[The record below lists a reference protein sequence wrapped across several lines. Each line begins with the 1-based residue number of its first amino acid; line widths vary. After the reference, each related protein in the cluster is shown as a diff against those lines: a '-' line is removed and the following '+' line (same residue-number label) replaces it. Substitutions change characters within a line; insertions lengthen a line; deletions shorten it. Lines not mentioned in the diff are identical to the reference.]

1 MTATTA
7 YEKEI
12 NRIMTAVELGAMSA
26 EEGKA
31 NIAAIKAKYGIGG
44 ATQPPTNNATATA
57 ATAIPRRTTKEAL
70 EAMKKGEEKP
80 QPKSKCKWVKM
91 PLPEPLDQ
99 DGERITEGLSVITV
113 RAIEG
118 PKRKFK
124 KGEKWEGSGLPNGKI
139 GIGTGF
145 RNELTMTVAQFL
157 QMYAKMEEI
166 HDAIMGTTDKDGN
179 EVPGIVDDSQPREIL
194 VL

>member
-1 MTATTA
+1 MSQTA
-7 YEKEI
+7 YDKEI
-12 NRIMTAVELGAMSA
+12 ARVMSSVELGVITADQGRAQVA
-26 EEGKA
+26 E
-31 NIAAIKAKYGIGG
+31 IKARYGIGG
-44 ATQPPTNNATATA
+44 TTPPTTTTTA
-57 ATAIPRRTTKEAL
+57 ASAAAPRRTTKEAL

-80 QPKSKCKWVKM
+80 QPKSKCKWGIM

-99 DGERITEGLSVITV
+99 DGEPIREGLSTITI

-118 PKRKFK
+118 PKKKFK
-124 KGEKWEGSGLPNGKI
+124 KGEKWEGSGLPSGKI

-157 QMYAKMEEI
+157 QLYAKMEEI
-166 HDAIMGTTDKDGN
+166 HDSIMGTTDADGS
-179 EVPGIVDDSQPREIL
+179 EIPGIVDDSQPREIL

>member
-1 MTATTA
+1 MSQTA

-12 NRIMTAVELGAMSA
+12 ARVMSSVELGVITADQGRVQVA
-26 EEGKA
+26 E
-31 NIAAIKAKYGIGG
+31 IKARYGIGG
-44 ATQPPTNNATATA
+44 TQPPTNNATATSA
-57 ATAIPRRTTKEAL
+57 AAPRRTTKEAL
-70 EAMKKGEEKP
+70 AARKEEGVKPKPKG
-80 QPKSKCKWVKM
+80 KSKWDSM

-99 DGERITEGLSVITV
+99 DGNPIEDGLSVITV

-118 PKRKFK
+118 PKKKFK

-157 QMYAKMEEI
+157 QLYAKMEEI
-166 HDAIMGTTDKDGN
+166 HDAIMGATDKDGN

>member
-12 NRIMTAVELGAMSA
+12 NRIMTAVELGAMDAQQGKEAIA
-26 EEGKA
+26 EVKA
-31 NIAAIKAKYGIGG
+31 RYGVGG
-44 ATQPPTNNATATA
+44 ATQPPTTPTTAVA
-57 ATAIPRRTTKEAL
+57 AAAPRRTTKEAL
-70 EAMKKGEEKP
+70 EAMKKGEKT
-80 QPKSKCKWVKM
+80 QPKKKCKWDAM

-118 PKRKFK
+118 PKKKFK

-157 QMYAKMEEI
+157 QLYAKMEEI
-166 HDAIMGTTDKDGN
+166 HDAIMGATDKDGN

>member
-1 MTATTA
+1 MNLYEQEIAKHDRHLDAGVITLDEYRDRVAAT
-7 YEKEI
+7 
-12 NRIMTAVELGAMSA
+12 
-26 EEGKA
+26 
-31 NIAAIKAKYGIGG
+31 KAKHNIGG
-44 ATQPPTNNATATA
+44 TTPPTNTTTAASATAT
-57 ATAIPRRTTKEAL
+57 PRRTTKEAL

-80 QPKSKCKWVKM
+80 APKSKCKWGKM

-99 DGERITEGLSVITV
+99 DGEPIREGLSTITI
-113 RAIEG
+113 RATEG
-118 PKRKFK
+118 PKKKFK

-157 QMYAKMEEI
+157 QLYAKMEEI
-166 HDAIMGTTDKDGN
+166 HDSIMGTTDKDGN
-179 EVPGIVDDSQPREIL
+179 EIPGIVDDSQPREIL

>member
-1 MTATTA
+1 MSQTA

-12 NRIMTAVELGAMSA
+12 ARVMSSVELGVITADQGRVQVA
-26 EEGKA
+26 E
-31 NIAAIKAKYGIGG
+31 IKARYGIGS
-44 ATQPPTNNATATA
+44 TQPPTNNATATA

-80 QPKSKCKWVKM
+80 QPKKKCKWDAM

-157 QMYAKMEEI
+157 QLYAKMEEI
-166 HDAIMGTTDKDGN
+166 HDAIMGATDKDGN